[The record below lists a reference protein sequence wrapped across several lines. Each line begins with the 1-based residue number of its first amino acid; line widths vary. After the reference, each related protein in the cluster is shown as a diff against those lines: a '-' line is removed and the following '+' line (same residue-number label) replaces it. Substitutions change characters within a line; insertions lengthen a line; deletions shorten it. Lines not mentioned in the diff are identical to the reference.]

1 MAQETSALK
10 VPSASPDYDAVVAQ
24 LATLREDMTNLA
36 NSVSSAVGRRKQALT
51 RDVTDG
57 MTDAAH
63 YVGRKGHDAEARL
76 EHAIVANPFRALGLA
91 VGIGLLLGVLWRR

>member
-1 MAQETSALK
+1 MAQEASALK
-10 VPSASPDYDAVVAQ
+10 VPSASAEYDAVVAQ
-24 LATLREDMTNLA
+24 LAALREDFTKLA
-36 NSVSSAVGRRKQALT
+36 NSVSSAAGRRTQTLA

-76 EHAIVANPFRALGLA
+76 EHAIAANPFRALGLA
-91 VGIGLLLGVLWRR
+91 IGIGLLLGVLWRR